1 MKNAVAPELE
11 VVIEIP
17 RGSFLK
23 CGSTGQLDF
32 ISPLPCPFN
41 YGSVPQYLGLEN
53 DLLDAVVLG
62 PRLPAGTRVHM
73 RAWGAIT
80 LRDRG
85 LIDDKLI
92 CSREPLQAGERRA
105 VLRFFRFYARCKGLL
120 NFVRRRPGRNACE
133 GWLDASAALARA
145 RPRGP
150 DWRGPD
156 VPY

>member
-17 RGSFLK
+17 RGSFFK
-23 CGSTGQLDF
+23 RGSTGRLDF

-92 CSREPLQAGERRA
+92 CSREPLQADERRA